1 MRDILLVVLLF
12 SLCVLAC
19 TVNESFDRIL
29 QAVAPRPVADTPP
42 AVARLETCWGLERWA
57 IEGDSVL
64 ILKFH
69 KIPADTLAD
78 GAIEQVNPSR
88 GNRGQKRP

>member
-42 AVARLETCWGLERWA
+42 AVARLETWGER
-57 IEGDSVL
+57 GDGTVWGIVAMPDIGWSDT
-64 ILKFH
+64 
-69 KIPADTLAD
+69 IPLVTS
-78 GAIEQVNPSR
+78 GAIQQVNPSK